1 MMTVS
6 QADARKTKKVT
17 RIVAARPVLEG
28 GGFLVHRPFPTAELM
43 QVDPFLLLD
52 EMGPVIYPPGGAKGA
67 PDHPHRGFET
77 VTYLLAGEMEHR
89 DSAGHAGKLTPGDL
103 QWMTAGAGVVHSE
116 MPSDAFQK
124 QGGRMHGF
132 QLWVNLA
139 AKDKMTAPRYQE
151 LSARSV
157 PIMDLPGQGAKVR
170 LLAGEFNGAKAS
182 VQTHE
187 PILYLDV
194 ELADKGSFEV
204 AVPSGHTCL
213 VYCFEGKCHVGP
225 DGGEVRAHTL
235 VLFEEANDLVTVK
248 AQGACRFLVLAARPL
263 KEPVARRGPFVMNTE
278 AEIRQAFADYQEGRF
293 ATIPPKVQ
301 KT

>member
-1 MMTVS
+1 MTAS
-6 QADARKTKKVT
+6 QIDPIEKKKVT
-17 RIVAARPVLEG
+17 KIVAARPVLEG
-28 GGFLVHRPFPTAELM
+28 GGFLVHRPFPTPELM

-52 EMGPVIYPPGGAKGA
+52 EMGPVIYPPGSAKGA

-116 MPSDAFQK
+116 MPSDAFQAK
-124 QGGRMHGF
+124 GGKMHGF

-139 AKDKMTAPRYQE
+139 ARDKMTAPRYQE

-157 PIMDLPGQGAKVR
+157 PVVDLPAQGAKVR
-170 LLAGEFNGAKAS
+170 LLAGEFNGQRAE

-194 ELADKGSFEV
+194 ELSNQGHFEA
-204 AVPSGHTCL
+204 AVPPGHTSL
-213 VYCFEGKCHVGP
+213 FYCFEGKCHFGSNSA
-225 DGGEVRAHTL
+225 EAKAHSL
-235 VLFEEANDLVTVK
+235 ILLEEAGSLLVAR
-248 AQGACRFLVLAARPL
+248 AQGPCRFLVLAAKPL
-263 KEPVARRGPFVMNTE
+263 KEPVARRGPFVMNTD
-278 AEIRQAFADYQEGRF
+278 AEIRQAFVDYQEGRF
-293 ATIPPKVQ
+293 ATIPPQVKR
-301 KT
+301 T